1 MKRILFFCLV
11 SLFLATGSEAWGITG
26 LGIGVRGGI
35 LRNYS
40 DDNLDKI
47 PTRDG
52 DWLKDMPMMGAHLS
66 IGTLRII
73 HLEAAVEY
81 AWKKKEI
88 VMEDLIKTEF
98 SVKDLSLNATAK
110 YVFSSPVL
118 KPYLGAG
125 MGWHRLAYE
134 ISNEAFSAFIPAD
147 QNKFGYHGVGGIL
160 VSFPAFPLDLMFEAR
175 YTSIQTE
182 NEPTKYTSFLGGVTY
197 KLP

>member
-1 MKRILFFCLV
+1 MKRILFFAL
-11 SLFLATGSEAWGITG
+11 LFLWFAIGTDVWGITG
-26 LGIGVRGGI
+26 LGIGVRGGM

-52 DWLKDMPMMGAHLS
+52 DWLQDMPMMGAHLS

-73 HLEAAVEY
+73 HLEASVEY

-88 VMEDLIKTEF
+88 EMENFIKTEF

-110 YVFSSPVL
+110 YVFSSPLL
-118 KPYLGAG
+118 KPYVGAG
-125 MGWHRLAYE
+125 AGWHRLAYE
-134 ISNEAFSAFIPAD
+134 ISNEAFSAFIPED

-160 VSFPAFPLDLMFEAR
+160 FSFPAFPLDLMLEAR

-182 NEPTKYTSFLGGVTY
+182 NEPTKYTTFLGGITY